1 MTQSIKF
8 KYLYRDTGNYKNFG
22 NVVFSN
28 PDNISSIEI
37 EDSLENAFSQKVFF
51 VAEQIG
57 LQELFFKGF
66 PLGDDISFHEF
77 NDIEITD
84 EDPNDSVGRTI
95 KEFVELVEL
104 ESSKGWQVFDP
115 MERLFHLVKKLPQ

>member
-8 KYLYRDTGNYKNFG
+8 GYLYRDTGNYKNLG

-37 EDSLENAFSQKVFF
+37 KDSLVNAFSQKVFF
-51 VAEQIG
+51 IAEQIG
-57 LQELFFKGF
+57 LQELFFEGF
-66 PLGDDISFHEF
+66 PSGDDISFHEF
-77 NDIEITD
+77 NEVEMTD
-84 EDPNDSVGRTI
+84 EAPSDSAGRTI
-95 KEFVELVEL
+95 KEFVALVEL

-115 MERLFHLVKKLPQ
+115 MERLFCFEKLSQ